1 MRNFTFILLF
11 NLLRLYSLLC
21 MEKAEGSSGGG
32 LPPQLHSLFPSTF
45 NIQKDDNRLRQE
57 FERLEKEIGRII
69 NSIYEKEMELI
80 NCRTILRGIHPNDV
94 DNINYYTNH
103 ENVLIFALKN
113 LHREC
118 QENKVMQSGILKRI
132 EENYIYM
139 MRHQSKEGSH
149 QQQTGNVN
157 TGNNHQQGG
166 GHNEGGN
173 FLNLNLTLGGSYS
186 TQPHHGQTLNQE
198 GN

>member
-32 LPPQLHSLFPSTF
+32 
-45 NIQKDDNRLRQE
+45 
-57 FERLEKEIGRII
+57 
-69 NSIYEKEMELI
+69 
-80 NCRTILRGIHPNDV
+80 
-94 DNINYYTNH
+94 INYYTNH

-139 MRHQSKEGSH
+139 MRHQSKG
-149 QQQTGNVN
+149 
-157 TGNNHQQGG
+157 
-166 GHNEGGN
+166 
-173 FLNLNLTLGGSYS
+173 
-186 TQPHHGQTLNQE
+186 
-198 GN
+198 